1 MNLFSSFSSSIAR
14 GKQFV
19 NNPLYLNEYVYPTN
33 VDVSGTVHNDYSTDT
48 AYHKHARQVGAD
60 TFLVVEN
67 EDGNSHLDISDVI
80 QRRGEMTLCFKYK
93 VNDEASVSS
102 TIFGLLTPFYEITAD
117 VSNVNYGYTVTFTI
131 LNGSDQPAPYTLVGS
146 GFSASDISGDMS
158 GTLSTI
164 ENSVSIQVNGGTGNL
179 YFSIDGTDVSAA
191 VLINGGAAIT
201 ALDGYIQGG
210 TIKLYDASVTP
221 NVELET
227 GITDE
232 KGQYTSTL
240 KIGELP
246 DVYKVECIGGTDITS
261 TLSNET
267 VLTTIVS
274 KTDTMTNGNEN
285 VTSPLTT
292 LLASYIESTGSGS
305 PLDVNTLDLAK
316 TTISTAL
323 GISPDEIGQDF
334 ISQSNSALVQKTT
347 QLEILA
353 NTFVSGTTATDKN
366 VIYSALAR
374 AIDDAAKGGSTSE
387 FSLDD
392 ATNLD
397 GFVTN
402 LENNIGG
409 IDPTLKENL
418 KNYCAVANATIRDLS
433 GDFTTIVQD
442 AVKYNVLLKEDIK
455 TNDLTTAPIDNSTL
469 DYLMDTIKNDTIT
482 YGPITKD
489 DVGKKGT
496 ITGFA
501 FYDISLAYSQYIYL
515 PLLTDQGNGG
525 TTVSYSVQTPSNTAA
540 TFLGDFVNIDTSGTY
555 TVIASK
561 AGGDLY
567 EDISTVGHISLSATH
582 AGEQYANLKSIE
594 YKTVSRVYEDDT
606 HRYLMT
612 NFWPSFD
619 GWSTYNAYLDYGFP
633 QEPIPRG
640 LYQNLVS
647 LKLPKT
653 PSYPT
658 NPNTCQT
665 YSKEFGD
672 STEISYNN
680 LHDMQQQ
687 GTPGVLGRFTTPN
700 VHWSETHRPSE
711 MLLLDP
717 LPAACG
723 GKFLYG
729 ATVDIYVD
737 EGSNA
742 PPYFTFY
749 LDASGLNQLD
759 PVVLDIDKKYKF
771 QRLNRPST
779 HPFYIKVDPA
789 QSTKI
794 HLVGDGSDAAG
805 LSRPDSFTLYFNGLT
820 TNDSLYY
827 YCTAH
832 PDMSGTFS
840 LVANGPEIV
849 TASNGQTD
857 LMTATECL
865 ATWDTDYVTPLDSDY
880 KSFDDSDVSGIYYR
894 PGYYFRYFLD
904 GIQGIGWTELQ
915 MDAYGGHIQPDV
927 DFTIDGTRE
936 IYGDWHA
943 HTASQLFGL
952 TDYSNCVI
960 GYGVDGT
967 PIIGGGSTVYDEN
980 GIDKGIATPS
990 WRRRNPGE
998 YDATWSQDGS
1008 GFYIYD
1014 YLHDATVAGANL
1026 DEFNGGYTTLD
1037 GNLTYCYFITETYP
1051 IWPRNIRGS
1060 VKGIAYDETSEIITY
1075 TVTLNGDPSSSPY
1088 YIFTDADGVSGTPT
1102 LQAGKTYTF
1111 KRTDNGHPFNVGGD
1125 EHNQNNTGIVVTS
1138 TGTNTGTAVNGA
1150 NSIEKGQSLTF
1161 TIPADYAGSLKY
1173 FCYSHSNMIGNFT
1186 IN

>member
-19 NNPLYLNEYVYPTN
+19 NNPLYLNEYIYPTN
-33 VDVSGTVHNDYSTDT
+33 VDVSGTAHNDYSTDA

-102 TIFGLLTPFYEITAD
+102 TLFGLLTPFYEITAD
-117 VSNVNYGYTVTFTI
+117 VSNVDYADTVTFTI

-158 GTLSTI
+158 GTLSSI
-164 ENSVSIQVNGGTGNL
+164 ENSVSIQVNGGTGYL

-210 TIKLYDASVTP
+210 TIKLYDATT
-221 NVELET
+221 NALLET

-232 KGQYTSTL
+232 KGQYTSTR
-240 KIGELP
+240 KIAELP
-246 DVYKVECIGGTDITS
+246 EFYKVECIGGTDITS

-292 LLASYIESTGSGS
+292 LLASYVESTGS
-305 PLDVNTLDLAK
+305 PLDVGTLDLAK
-316 TTISTAL
+316 DTISTAL
-323 GISPDEIGQDF
+323 GISRDEIGQDF

-353 NTFVSGTTATDKN
+353 NTFVSRTTATDKN
-366 VIYSALAR
+366 VIYSALAG
-374 AIDDAAKGGSTSE
+374 AMSGATSE
-387 FSLDD
+387 FSLDN
-392 ATNLD
+392 AANLD
-397 GFVTN
+397 VFVN
-402 LENNIGG
+402 KLENNIGG
-409 IDPTLKENL
+409 IDTTLKDNL
-418 KNYCAVANATIRDLS
+418 KNYCAVANATIGELS

-455 TNDLTTAPIDNSTL
+455 TRDLSTIDNGIL
-469 DYLMDTIKNDTIT
+469 DALMDTIKNDTIT

-501 FYDISLAYSQYIYL
+501 FHDISLAYSQYVFL
-515 PLLTDQGNGG
+515 PFLTDEGNGG

-540 TFLGDFVNIDTSGTY
+540 TFLGDFVNIDTAGTY

-582 AGEQYANLKSIE
+582 HSKDKAEKDYANLNSIE
-594 YKTVSRVYEDDT
+594 YSTVSRVYEDDT
-606 HRYLMT
+606 HRYLFT
-612 NFWPSFD
+612 NLWPSFD
-619 GWSTYNAYLDYGFP
+619 GWSNYNAGDYDFP
-633 QEPIPRG
+633 QSPIPRG

-665 YSKEFGD
+665 YSNEFGN
-672 STEISYNN
+672 SEEVSYTS
-680 LHDMQQQ
+680 LDERPAQFSV
-687 GTPGVLGRFTTPN
+687 TAIIGRMTTPN
-700 VHWSETHRPSE
+700 VHWSKTYIPSE
-711 MLLLDP
+711 MVILDP

-723 GKFLYG
+723 GKFLFQDPPRV
-729 ATVDIYVD
+729 VDNI
-737 EGSNA
+737 
-742 PPYFTFY
+742 
-749 LDASGLNQLD
+749 
-759 PVVLDIDKKYKF
+759 
-771 QRLNRPST
+771 
-779 HPFYIKVDPA
+779 
-789 QSTKI
+789 
-794 HLVGDGSDAAG
+794 
-805 LSRPDSFTLYFNGLT
+805 
-820 TNDSLYY
+820 
-827 YCTAH
+827 
-832 PDMSGTFS
+832 
-840 LVANGPEIV
+840 
-849 TASNGQTD
+849 NGQND
-857 LMTATECL
+857 IMTAKSCGT
-865 ATWDTDYVTPLDSDY
+865 TWDTKYVTP
-880 KSFDDSDVSGIYYR
+880 DDPQYNNFTESDVSGTYYR
-894 PGYYFRYFLD
+894 PGYYFRYYLD

-915 MDAYGGHIQPDV
+915 MDAYGGHIQPDESFTV
-927 DFTIDGTRE
+927 DGAPDE

-967 PIIGGGSTVYDEN
+967 PVMGGGSTVYDEN

-1014 YLHDATVAGANL
+1014 YLHDATVVGANL

-1075 TVTLNGDPSSSPY
+1075 TVTLNPVLDQNGNPISPY
-1088 YIFTDADGVSGTPT
+1088 YIFTDADDVSGTPT

-1111 KRTDNGHPFNVGGD
+1111 NRTDHQHPFNVGDG
-1125 EHNQNNTGIVVTS
+1125 HNQNNTGIVVTS
-1138 TGTNTGTAVNGA
+1138 TSTDTNFAVNGA
-1150 NSIEKGQSLTF
+1150 NSIVKGESLTF
-1161 TIPADYAGSLKY
+1161 TIPADYTGPLKY
-1173 FCYSHSNMIGNFT
+1173 FCYSHPSMIGNFT